1 MDIVILAGGKG
12 SRVKEMNPY
21 LPKPMIKFNGINF
34 LQILINHYSKFDIEN
49 IYILAGYKGK
59 IIKKKFHNK
68 IQNFVKIRCF
78 IERKPLDTAGALNN
92 IKKII
97 KNDFLLINGDTFFDI
112 QNINILKKSTHK
124 NKIGCVALVKSK
136 KKVKLGNLDVSCKNI
151 LIHKRSSKYINAG
164 VYYFKKKILS
174 LIKNRKLSMEN
185 DLIPYLIKGKLVN
198 GKALNNFFIDIGTP
212 DDLNKAKSLLIKKLR
227 RSAVFLDRDG
237 VINYDKGYTHKF
249 SNFKFRKN
257 VIKFLK
263 RISEHNRY
271 IFLITN
277 QAGIA
282 KKKFSIKKFK
292 ILQKSIKSYLSKKN
306 IFINDVEF
314 CPHHPRGILKKYTK
328 KCKCRKPGNL
338 MIKKIEKRWFID
350 KRKSY
355 FIGDQPK
362 DKMAARKSNLKFY
375 FVKENILKQVYNVN
389 S

>member
-1 MDIVILAGGKG
+1 M
-12 SRVKEMNPY
+12 
-21 LPKPMIKFNGINF
+21 
-34 LQILINHYSKFDIEN
+34 
-49 IYILAGYKGK
+49 
-59 IIKKKFHNK
+59 
-68 IQNFVKIRCF
+68 
-78 IERKPLDTAGALNN
+78 
-92 IKKII
+92 
-97 KNDFLLINGDTFFDI
+97 
-112 QNINILKKSTHK
+112 
-124 NKIGCVALVKSK
+124 VKSNK
-136 KKVKLGNLDVSCKNI
+136 NVKLGNLSIDVKRN
-151 LIHKRSSKYINAG
+151 LIRKLNSNYINAG

-174 LIKNRKLSMEN
+174 IIKNNSLSMEN
-185 DLIPYLIKGKLVN
+185 DLIPLLIKKKLIN
-198 GKALNNFFIDIGTP
+198 GKILNDFFIDIGTP
-212 DDLNKAKSLLIKKLR
+212 EDLNKAKGILSKKLNKP
-227 RSAVFLDRDG
+227 SVFLDRDG

-355 FIGDQPK
+355 FIGDQLK
-362 DKMAARKSNLKFY
+362 DEKAAKKSNLKFY
-375 FVKENILKQVYNVN
+375 YVRSNILKQVYNVN